1 MDSNTIL
8 SNILQEEIQYF
19 YNYIRDFDEKRIIDI
34 AMVDDVYDKIL
45 EYDMC
50 DVQKKAVMKWYCTQ

>member
-34 AMVDDVYDKIL
+34 AMLDDFYDKLL
-45 EYDMC
+45 ENDMC
-50 DVQKKAVMKWYCTQ
+50 DVQK